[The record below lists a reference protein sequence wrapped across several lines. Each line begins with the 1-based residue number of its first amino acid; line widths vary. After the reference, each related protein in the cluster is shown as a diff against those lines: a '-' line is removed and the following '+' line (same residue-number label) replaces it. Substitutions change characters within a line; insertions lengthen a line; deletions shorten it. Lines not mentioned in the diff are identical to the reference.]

1 MKYEKTITFI
11 MLAFDMSFM
20 NRSCQ
25 ERKKSQIQFRTSKM
39 NVTGELM
46 HQEHIKIQK
55 AENLPE
61 DEISVNHFTII

>member
-25 ERKKSQIQFRTSKM
+25 ERKNSQIQFRTSKM

-46 HQEHIKIQK
+46 CQQHIKIQK
-55 AENLPE
+55 AKHLQ
-61 DEISVNHFTII
+61 DEISVNHFIII